1 MNSELSVNYSPQCTL
16 LRTLIHYDHEH
27 CTPFY
32 HIGLLKILPSVAHY
46 LSVVTK
52 SPGLICVIRSCTQSQ
67 DREARLDGANLSNAA
82 GVVG

>member
-46 LSVVTK
+46 SGSVVTQI
-52 SPGLICVIRSCTQSQ
+52 SGPDMCNQIMHTITGQRGQ
-67 DREARLDGANLSNAA
+67 A
-82 GVVG
+82 GWGKPQ